1 MVRRSGGHVC
11 TVLLVQVMNAACTA
25 RPAVIVVPNT
35 SEDVAA
41 VVRAASS
48 SGLELSVRSGGH
60 SYTCTNL
67 KEGGVHVDMRSARSC
82 RSFRVHQ
89 FSRQYCDDYTK
100 FGQCFK
106 LSIYIIIKNIYK
118 SNQATA
124 CFNVEIGTLVH
135 RPFTKRT
142 RRHFGFYHLDI
153 KILKS

>member
-1 MVRRSGGHVC
+1 MVRWSRGREVGRCHVC

-82 RSFRVHQ
+82 WLFRGHQ
-89 FSRQYCDDYTK
+89 F
-100 FGQCFK
+100 
-106 LSIYIIIKNIYK
+106 
-118 SNQATA
+118 
-124 CFNVEIGTLVH
+124 
-135 RPFTKRT
+135 
-142 RRHFGFYHLDI
+142 
-153 KILKS
+153 

>member
-1 MVRRSGGHVC
+1 MPASPLLLLLLATAASADIVTLLSEAQSGQVLGPSHPDYEDRRKVSQGGQEVRRCYVC

-67 KEGGVHVDMRSARSC
+67 KEGGVHVDMRSAP
-82 RSFRVHQ
+82 H
-89 FSRQYCDDYTK
+89 
-100 FGQCFK
+100 
-106 LSIYIIIKNIYK
+106 L
-118 SNQATA
+118 
-124 CFNVEIGTLVH
+124 LV
-135 RPFTKRT
+135 
-142 RRHFGFYHLDI
+142 I
-153 KILKS
+153 

>member
-1 MVRRSGGHVC
+1 MVRWSRGREVGRCHVC

-67 KEGGVHVDMRSARSC
+67 KEGGVHVDMRSAP
-82 RSFRVHQ
+82 Q
-89 FSRQYCDDYTK
+89 
-100 FGQCFK
+100 
-106 LSIYIIIKNIYK
+106 LSVIIRDLQI
-118 SNQATA
+118 
-124 CFNVEIGTLVH
+124 
-135 RPFTKRT
+135 
-142 RRHFGFYHLDI
+142 
-153 KILKS
+153 

>member
-1 MVRRSGGHVC
+1 MVRWSGNQEVRWSGGQEVRRSGGQLVSWSGGHVC

-67 KEGGVHVDMRSARSC
+67 KEGGVHVDMRSAQQLVVIREFINS
-82 RSFRVHQ
+82 SVNTVM
-89 FSRQYCDDYTK
+89 STEPSPK
-100 FGQCFK
+100 GPK
-106 LSIYIIIKNIYK
+106 
-118 SNQATA
+118 
-124 CFNVEIGTLVH
+124 GTLV
-135 RPFTKRT
+135 FT
-142 RRHFGFYHLDI
+142 L
-153 KILKS
+153 

>member
-1 MVRRSGGHVC
+1 MVKLSGCQVARRKVSQGGQVVRWSGGREVRRCHVC
-11 TVLLVQVMNAACTA
+11 RVLLVQVMNAACTA

-82 RSFRVHQ
+82 WLFRGHQ
-89 FSRQYCDDYTK
+89 
-100 FGQCFK
+100 
-106 LSIYIIIKNIYK
+106 L
-118 SNQATA
+118 
-124 CFNVEIGTLVH
+124 
-135 RPFTKRT
+135 
-142 RRHFGFYHLDI
+142 
-153 KILKS
+153 

>member
-1 MVRRSGGHVC
+1 MVRWSGGREVGRCHVC

-67 KEGGVHVDMRSARSC
+67 KEGGVHVDMRSAPASRSC
-82 RSFRVHQ
+82 RSLLEF
-89 FSRQYCDDYTK
+89 
-100 FGQCFK
+100 FK
-106 LSIYIIIKNIYK
+106 YSANAVIICN
-118 SNQATA
+118 
-124 CFNVEIGTLVH
+124 FNVEIWTLVH
-135 RPFTKRT
+135 RTFTKRT
-142 RRHFGFYHLDI
+142 KKACWFLP
-153 KILKS
+153 

>member
-1 MVRRSGGHVC
+1 MVRWSGGQEVGRCYVC

-67 KEGGVHVDMRSARSC
+67 KEGGVHVDMRSAP
-82 RSFRVHQ
+82 H
-89 FSRQYCDDYTK
+89 
-100 FGQCFK
+100 
-106 LSIYIIIKNIYK
+106 L
-118 SNQATA
+118 
-124 CFNVEIGTLVH
+124 LV
-135 RPFTKRT
+135 
-142 RRHFGFYHLDI
+142 I
-153 KILKS
+153 

>member
-1 MVRRSGGHVC
+1 MVRRSGGQVVRWSGGQEVGRCHVC

-67 KEGGVHVDMRSARSC
+67 KEGGVHVDMRSAPQLA
-82 RSFRVHQ
+82 V
-89 FSRQYCDDYTK
+89 
-100 FGQCFK
+100 
-106 LSIYIIIKNIYK
+106 I
-118 SNQATA
+118 
-124 CFNVEIGTLVH
+124 
-135 RPFTKRT
+135 
-142 RRHFGFYHLDI
+142 
-153 KILKS
+153 